1 MTIQTV
7 LTKTENIYCAFSPEL
22 KVFAYGAC
30 REEALNG
37 LQEEADRQ
45 SPEAARNWRRRD
57 E

>member
-1 MTIQTV
+1 MIDEAV

-22 KVFAYGAC
+22 KIFAYGAC

-37 LQEEADRQ
+37 LQEEADRRTT
-45 SPEAARNWRRRD
+45 PHRRSYCD

>member
-1 MTIQTV
+1 MALEAV
-7 LTKTENIYCAFSPEL
+7 LTKAENIYCAFSPDL

-45 SPEAARNWRRRD
+45 SFETARNL
-57 E
+57 ETPK